1 MSKYNEIMEHIELT
15 DEMRERIL
23 SNVKAKNKRRRISRI
38 IGGVTAA
45 AACAVIVFGAV
56 TVMKNTGSVGK
67 DPDKATI
74 AATTEATAP
83 TVQDSL
89 TYGAVSCNSA
99 AELSEIF
106 GTEIR
111 DITTLPFEV
120 RSVSYA
126 IMFDSFAEVDYS
138 GKNGE
143 ECCFRIGK
151 DTEDISGELDEFT
164 SIENT
169 DVNGITV
176 TLKGYDGKF
185 HLASWINSGHFYS
198 VSLSEDT
205 DKEILLKTVDNVII
219 G

>member
-23 SNVKAKNKRRRISRI
+23 GNVKAKNKRRRISRI

-56 TVMKNTGSVGK
+56 TIMKNTGSGGK
-67 DPDKATI
+67 MTEKATV
-74 AATTEATAP
+74 AATTEPAAP
-83 TVQDSL
+83 TAQDTL
-89 TYGAVSCNSA
+89 TYGASPYKSA
-99 AELSEIF
+99 AELSEAF

-111 DITTLPFEV
+111 DLTVLPFEV
-120 RSVSYA
+120 KSVSYA

-151 DTEDISGELDEFT
+151 DTEDVSGEYDEFT
-164 SIENT
+164 SIET
-169 DVNGITV
+169 ADVSGINV
-176 TLKGYDGKF
+176 ALKGYDGKY
-185 HLASWINSGHFYS
+185 HLATWISSGRFYS

-205 DKEILLKTVDNVII
+205 DKEVLLKTVDDAIN